1 MCLVACT
8 ALASGICYAIDFESI
23 GSGIDPVRPD
33 IEFALV
39 DVTFWILMASAV
51 FSFFYLGQLQ
61 RNRAMYAE
69 CLWFGVC
76 MIPAIM
82 FTFPLFIPF
91 DIRFESSSIPN
102 GRGGLALI
110 VAAGIVSYLVA
121 VLIPRGIIKLC
132 IWIASCRAI
141 LIALSFIIGP
151 ANHVWLFAIIATGYT
166 VYRSEW
172 KATLRADEGSAHT
185 ENNSDLGFVPRQG
198 SIVLSESVAT
208 FLRTIVILNML
219 AVGVSAL
226 VLASNGGP
234 ILDGA
239 ISAPFVALASLT
251 IAGVGAVAT
260 VFASAA
266 LAVRGSR
273 IDDAAA
279 TFVV

>member
-23 GSGIDPVRPD
+23 GSGIDPVRLD

-39 DVTFWILMASAV
+39 EVTFWILMASAV

-61 RNRAMYAE
+61 RNRAVYAE
-69 CLWFGVC
+69 FLWFGVC

-82 FTFPLFIPF
+82 FAFSSVIPF
-91 DIRFESSSIPN
+91 DIRFDSSSNPD

-110 VAAGIVSYLVA
+110 CAAGIVSYIVA

-132 IWIASCRAI
+132 IWIASCGAI
-141 LIALSFIIGP
+141 LIALTSFIGP
-151 ANHVWLFAIIATGYT
+151 ANPVWQFAMIATGYT
-166 VYRSEW
+166 VYRIEW
-172 KATLRADEGSAHT
+172 KATLRADEGSAHK
-185 ENNSDLGFVPRQG
+185 ENDGDSDAVPEQG
-198 SIVLSESVAT
+198 SMVLSESVAA
-208 FLRTIVILNML
+208 FRRTIVILTMA

-226 VLASNGGP
+226 VLASSGGP

-260 VFASAA
+260 VFAPPA
-266 LAVRGSR
+266 LAV
-273 IDDAAA
+273 
-279 TFVV
+279 